1 MNVLVIKDNK
11 PGHYN
16 QTEGIVLALQEIYP
30 DLKIDDCEI
39 EIKNKISR
47 KLLRY
52 LLNALPFVFKNQ
64 NSLKYIK
71 YFYEKFAL
79 PANRPD
85 LIVSTGG
92 NTSNLNA
99 WLSLAYGAK
108 NILNGALRGLHEEL
122 FTCITTVIDLG
133 YKNQVILD
141 VAPNTVTQEILK
153 KEADVFS
160 SLHHLDKN
168 ETYYTLLVGGDGSG
182 YKYDVEFYSYL
193 VEFIKKVSEER
204 NVKWLIT
211 TSRRTPLEIEQ
222 KLKQELDRH
231 SAYFVEY
238 HKQAEKVLLPYLGL
252 CEAVFVTEDSSSMI
266 SEAISARKKETYVL
280 GAEHANPDKNYQKIL
295 EKFSEKGHIKRIK
308 INKFLDFQKTK
319 FTFLPLAQSSID
331 EIAMK
336 LKFLL

>member
-1 MNVLVIKDNK
+1 MNLLAIKDNK

-30 DLKIDDCEI
+30 DLKIDYCEI

-47 KLLRY
+47 RLLRY
-52 LLNALPFVFKNQ
+52 LLNALPFIFKNQ

-71 YFYEKFAL
+71 YFYKKFTL
-79 PANRPD
+79 PVKKPD

-133 YKNQVILD
+133 YKNQIILD
-141 VAPNTVTQEILK
+141 VAPNTITQEILK
-153 KEADVFS
+153 KEADAFL

-182 YKYDVEFYSYL
+182 YKYDIDFYSYL
-193 VEFIKKVSEER
+193 IGYIKKISEEK
-204 NVKWLIT
+204 NVKWLAT

-222 KLKQELDRH
+222 KLKKELDRH
-231 SAYFVEY
+231 CAYFVEY

-252 CEAVFVTEDSSSMI
+252 SETVFVTEDSSSMI
-266 SEAISARKKETYVL
+266 SEAISAGKKETYVL
-280 GAEHANPDKNYQKIL
+280 GSEDANPDKNYQKIL
-295 EKFSEKGHIKRIK
+295 EKFSEDGYIKRIK
-308 INKFLDFQKTK
+308 INKFLEFKKTN
-319 FTFLPLAQSSID
+319 FTFVPLAQSSID
-331 EIAMK
+331 EIVIK